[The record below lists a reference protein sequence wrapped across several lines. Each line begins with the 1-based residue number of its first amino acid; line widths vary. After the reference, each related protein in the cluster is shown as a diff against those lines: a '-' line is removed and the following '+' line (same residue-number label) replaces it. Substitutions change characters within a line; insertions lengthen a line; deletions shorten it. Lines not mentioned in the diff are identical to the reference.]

1 MPAPVIGGEFVSGT
15 RVFISYRRQDTAATA
30 EHLHNSLAR
39 RFGADKVFRDVVT
52 IEPGRDYAT
61 VIEQAIAG
69 TSVFIALIGKRWLTL
84 KGRDGVRRLDAEND
98 LVRLEVESGL
108 RHAPV
113 VIPVLADGAEMP
125 TPEQLPPSI
134 AALAGHNAF
143 RLSWHE
149 EVGRIGRQV
158 AQVERERAAREAAE
172 IAERERLDLTRGG
185 RVKAATWRSQTAAAS
200 FNVAISAMELS
211 LERQGR
217 HVRLAPADF
226 WKSMEKVTGHPLDQG
241 FMLAD
246 LVYVVDFVGIKARR
260 GGARFV
266 ARSYPISSLDEAVAQ
281 LALGRPVLTG
291 VQITQAWFEEPAST
305 TGRIDEAQADPRNV
319 TGSVLGAIVAWDP
332 RLEEL
337 RLLTPWPTWG
347 DGGEATLTRQAAERS
362 LGGGEMRSIETVE
375 MPAREDA

>member
-1 MPAPVIGGEFVSGT
+1 
-15 RVFISYRRQDTAATA
+15 
-30 EHLHNSLAR
+30 
-39 RFGADKVFRDVVT
+39 
-52 IEPGRDYAT
+52 
-61 VIEQAIAG
+61 
-69 TSVFIALIGKRWLTL
+69 
-84 KGRDGVRRLDAEND
+84 
-98 LVRLEVESGL
+98 
-108 RHAPV
+108 
-113 VIPVLADGAEMP
+113 VLADGAEMP

-185 RVKAATWRSQTAAAS
+185 RVKAGTWRSQTAAAS

-260 GGARFV
+260 VDRLLHARI
-266 ARSYPISSLDEAVAQ
+266 RSSLAGRGAACARPTGADRCADHAGLVRGAGVDDGPHRRS
-281 LALGRPVLTG
+281 LADL
-291 VQITQAWFEEPAST
+291 
-305 TGRIDEAQADPRNV
+305 RNAR
-319 TGSVLGAIVAWDP
+319 GSVLLP
-332 RLEEL
+332 
-337 RLLTPWPTWG
+337 
-347 DGGEATLTRQAAERS
+347 S
-362 LGGGEMRSIETVE
+362 
-375 MPAREDA
+375 